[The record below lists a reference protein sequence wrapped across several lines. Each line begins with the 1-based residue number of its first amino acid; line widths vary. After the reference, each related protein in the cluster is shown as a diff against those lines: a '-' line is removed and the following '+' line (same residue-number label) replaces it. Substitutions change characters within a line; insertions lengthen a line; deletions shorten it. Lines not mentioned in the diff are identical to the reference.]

1 MKFLIVEPQYEG
13 HYLILYIK
21 FLIRVL
27 TQKKH
32 QIIILTT
39 KKASKHDSFSIIKK
53 ENPNIKIHYFNY
65 SKPRIYLSFFL
76 LLSQIKL
83 YFTIKKSFK
92 TIYNKYQ
99 LDHVFVNSLDH
110 YDKAISIFGSPFKDI
125 KFSGIYVNPKFH
137 LKKIGIGSAGRF
149 NLISKFLFLKLL
161 QIPKL
166 NTIFTND
173 FFFIKYFRN
182 SKLLNKKKISF
193 LFEPR
198 EFQKKYKK
206 NEARKILKLPLDT
219 TQILVYGALKESK
232 GIRQLLKILTNTKIK
247 KTIKVILAGYQ
258 DQQVKNFLSSDFC
271 NNLIRKNKLIIFNG
285 FQNDKMESLI
295 FSAVDL
301 IWIGYQKNFPF
312 LSGVLYQAAVMHKP
326 IIASNHGIINWMNK
340 KYNLGYSVDIEDE
353 ELLIKKINLLCDR
366 NIYKKFSRNSK
377 FLAQKA
383 NPRFFMRQI
392 YKDLTN

>member
-1 MKFLIVEPQYEG
+1 MKFLIVEPQYDG
-13 HYLILYIK
+13 HYLVLYIK
-21 FLIRVL
+21 FLIRIL
-27 TQKKH
+27 TLKKH

-53 ENPNIKIHYFNY
+53 ENPNIKIYYFNY
-65 SKPRIYLSFFL
+65 SKPKNYLSFFL
-76 LLSQIKL
+76 LLHQIKM
-83 YFTIKKSFK
+83 YFIIKKSFK

-125 KFSGIYVNPKFH
+125 QFSGIYVNPKFH

-149 NLISKFLFLKLL
+149 NLISKFLFLKFL

-166 NTIFTND
+166 KKIFTND
-173 FFFIKYFRN
+173 FFFIKYFKN
-182 SKLLNKKKISF
+182 SSLSNKNKISF
-193 LFEPR
+193 LVEPR

-206 NEARKILKLPLDT
+206 KEAREILQLPSDT
-219 TQILVYGALKESK
+219 IQILVYGALKESK
-232 GIRQLLKILTNTKIK
+232 GIRQLLKVLTNTKLKK
-247 KTIKVILAGYQ
+247 KTNVILAGYQ
-258 DQQVKNFLSSDFC
+258 DQHVKFFLSSDFC
-271 NNLIRKNKLIIFNG
+271 NNLIKKNKLIIFNG
-285 FQNDKMESLI
+285 FQDDKMESLI

-301 IWIGYQKNFPF
+301 IWVGYQKNFPF

-340 KYNLGYSVDIEDE
+340 KYNLGYSVDVEDE
-353 ELLIKKINLLCDR
+353 ELIVKKINLMAYRD
-366 NIYKKFSRNSK
+366 IYNKFVRNSK

-383 NPRFFMRQI
+383 KPEFFMRKI
-392 YKDLTN
+392 YDDLTN